1 VRIVDSHVHL
11 WDVDAFPIPWFRDG
25 LGLPTVSSVAEYRQ
39 VAEPCGVEAA
49 IAVQVADSVEEARWL
64 TAATA
69 ADAVVRRA
77 VLQYEPAAGHPLGAT
92 AFEGADLAGV
102 RAAVPQFAADLSDV
116 AGLDALADALGAS
129 GRVLE
134 LLLRP
139 EQLEGAATLASR
151 HPDTAIVLCHLGLG
165 HGEPDEAWLSGLTAF
180 AAQPNAHAK
189 FSGLLSATRT
199 DAALTELAGTAFR
212 LFRAD
217 RLMFGSDWPMSA
229 RTHSYADVVAA
240 TRRALPH
247 PDSPDFWS
255 GTATRLYGCPSSA
268 PEQDPG
274 P

>member
-1 VRIVDSHVHL
+1 MRIVDAHVHL
-11 WDVDAFPIPWFRDG
+11 WDVDAFAIPWFRDG
-25 LGLPTVSSVAEYRQ
+25 MGLPRISSVAEYRH
-39 VAEPCGVEAA
+39 AAGPCGVEGAV
-49 IAVQVADSVEEARWL
+49 AVQVADSVEEARWL
-64 TAATA
+64 TAVTA

-92 AFEGADLAGV
+92 AFEGADLAAV
-102 RAAVPQFAADLSDV
+102 RAAVPQRAADLSDV
-116 AGLDALADALGAS
+116 VGLDDLADVLGAS

-139 EQLEGAATLASR
+139 EQLGGAAALASR

-165 HGEPDEAWLSGLTAF
+165 HGEPDAEWLGGLTAF
-180 AAQPNAHAK
+180 AERPNAHAK
-189 FSGLLSATRT
+189 FSGLLSPTRT
-199 DAALTELAGTAFR
+199 DAELADLADTALR

-247 PDSPDFWS
+247 PDTTEFWA
-255 GTATRLYGCPSSA
+255 GTVTRLYG
-268 PEQDPG
+268 
-274 P
+274 